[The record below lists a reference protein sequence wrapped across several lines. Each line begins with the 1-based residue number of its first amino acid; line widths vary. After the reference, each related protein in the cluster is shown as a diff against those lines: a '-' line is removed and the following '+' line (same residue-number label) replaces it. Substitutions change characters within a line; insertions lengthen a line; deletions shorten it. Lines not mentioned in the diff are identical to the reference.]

1 VPHAGPTTTPTLPPE
16 LARLVDKHGDLA
28 QMPVKEPL
36 RMQLLTWIASTLPDD
51 RELTEIEV
59 NAALHPIH
67 ADVAMLRR
75 YLVDYRLVERPR
87 PGVYRV
93 ASAA

>member
-1 VPHAGPTTTPTLPPE
+1 MTTPTPPPE
-16 LARLVDKHGDLA
+16 LARLFDKHGDLV

-36 RMQLLTWIASTLPDD
+36 RVQLLTWIASTLPDD
-51 RELTEIEV
+51 RELTEIEE
-59 NAALHPIH
+59 NAALRPIH

-75 YLVDYRLVERPR
+75 YLVDYRLVERPC

>member
-1 VPHAGPTTTPTLPPE
+1 
-16 LARLVDKHGDLA
+16 
-28 QMPVKEPL
+28 
-36 RMQLLTWIASTLPDD
+36 MQLLTWIASTLPDD

-59 NAALHPIH
+59 NVALRPIH

>member
-1 VPHAGPTTTPTLPPE
+1 MTTPT
-16 LARLVDKHGDLA
+16 
-28 QMPVKEPL
+28 PVKEPL
-36 RMQLLTWIASTLPDD
+36 RVQLLTWIASTLPDD
-51 RELTEIEV
+51 RELAEIEV
-59 NAALHPIH
+59 NAALRPIH

-75 YLVDYRLVERPR
+75 HLVDYRLVGRPR